1 MLTDNIDSLSSGN
14 LLYYSAV
21 VAWSAAVYQFL
32 IKDILT
38 VGLGLGRVIQSID
51 EFPYSCQR
59 IEHPQL
65 EACEDLW
72 LDGSDRTLYAACAG
86 TRSRMA
92 WSPAISKL
100 DASGRRP
107 SGAEIVALEIDSI
120 APNGFFSLRSIKPT
134 GSFGAQGNAILDT
147 VGFTGEFIDDT
158 TIHFYFPN
166 VPPYHG
172 TYFDATELGA
182 NATVEVFEF
191 KRGNDEMKHV
201 RTIQSTAVWSPNR
214 PAAVGNGDFL
224 VTNDHGAKVG
234 WRKHLEPLI
243 GGGTVAYCSSEGK
256 CHSATPA
263 PGIDIR
269 ANLKFPNGLA
279 RGEDGLIYVPSS
291 ADGTIKVFALQPN
304 RTLTQLH
311 TIRVGMPL
319 DNVSPDARGD
329 LWVPGF
335 PDTRQTYKGVADPYQ
350 HVSPATVFRVRK
362 VSGAGPGELEYEVK
376 KMVEDRE
383 GKVISG
389 ATTVVHDVKT
399 GRLFMGAAVS
409 PFLVVCEPKQ

>member
-1 MLTDNIDSLSSGN
+1 MPSAGS
-14 LLYYSAV
+14 LLYYSAI

-72 LDGSDRTLYAACAG
+72 LDASDRTLYAACAG
-86 TRSRMA
+86 TKSRMA
-92 WSPAISKL
+92 WNPAISKL
-100 DASGRRP
+100 DAAGRRP
-107 SGAEIVALEIDSI
+107 SGAEIVALDIDSI
-120 APNGFFSLRSIKPT
+120 APNGFFSLRSITPT
-134 GSFGAQGNAILDT
+134 GSFGAQGNAVLDT
-147 VGFTGEFIDDT
+147 VGFTGEFIDDS

-182 NATVEVFEF
+182 NASVEVFEF
-191 KRGNDEMKHV
+191 KRGNNEMAHL
-201 RTIQSTAVWSPNR
+201 RTIHSPSIWSPNR
-214 PAAVGNGDFL
+214 PAALGAGAFL

-234 WRKHLEPLI
+234 WRKQLEPLI
-243 GGGTVAYCSSEGK
+243 GGGTIAYCPATGG
-256 CHSATPA
+256 CHTVTPP
-263 PGIDIR
+263 PGLDIR
-269 ANLKFPNGLA
+269 ANLKFPNGLTV
-279 RGEDGLIYVPSS
+279 GSDGLIYVPSS
-291 ADGTIKVFALQPN
+291 ADGTIKVFTLQPN
-304 RTLTQLH
+304 RTLSQLH

-319 DNVSPDARGD
+319 DNITPDARGD
-329 LWVPGF
+329 LWVAGF
-335 PDTRQTYKGVADPYQ
+335 PDTRQTFKGMANPYQ
-350 HVSPATVFRVRK
+350 HVSPASVFRVRK
-362 VSGAGPGELEYEVK
+362 VAGKTPDELSYEVE

-383 GKVISG
+383 GEVISG

-399 GRLFMGAAVS
+399 RRLFIGAAVS
-409 PFLVVCEPKQ
+409 PFLVVCEPKV